1 MFVLQEVVLCEVDIQ
16 PVWKNIENIENIEN
30 IDKKNTGKRIE
41 IRNKKKLD
49 SFITRDQ
56 NTGNRPVIAR
66 QSSADS

>member
-16 PVWKNIENIENIEN
+16 PVWKNIEN